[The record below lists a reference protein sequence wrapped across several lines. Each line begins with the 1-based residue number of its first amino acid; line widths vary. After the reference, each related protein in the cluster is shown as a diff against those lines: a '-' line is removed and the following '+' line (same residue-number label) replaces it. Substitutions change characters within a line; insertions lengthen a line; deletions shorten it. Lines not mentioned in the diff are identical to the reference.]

1 MAAEGMEE
9 ALRSEQLELS
19 LEPES
24 LNAGSREERAS
35 FGRLSIIANGCTMTE
50 GVALD
55 SNELQSGPYV
65 SGYHLAEWF
74 VRNWWRLAYE
84 PILTDYP
91 DDTPMGWDFAHW
103 MSTIGEGYVWPNIQL
118 VSDGFQVLVGSFR
131 SEDPYAKAFRYV
143 GAGKSELIGLECLQI
158 AARKLI
164 HDVLHML
171 DEANTG
177 NTELHRLWPSLLED
191 IDRPDVSVKRRI
203 EAMLGFDPEEADPTE
218 LRKRV
223 DDVKKLGC
231 DAVAELAADANTRG
245 GHVFAASDIKRVE
258 REVGFDGRIEDAIDL
273 PPSSPIP
280 AWGAC
285 EAWQL
290 GVATAHAVRRRAG
303 LNGQPVETP
312 MLASMAGTSPSVIN
326 ERDRTTQAI
335 SFAMDSG
342 SGSCR
347 IAMRSRWETGRRF
360 DLARLIA
367 DRLFDNDIGDPLLPA
382 TQSYTYRQKAQR
394 AFAAEM
400 LAPIEAVDDFLDDDR
415 SEDRYNDAAEHFN
428 VSQMVISSLLRNNH
442 RL

>member
-1 MAAEGMEE
+1 MATEGMEE
-9 ALRSEQLELS
+9 ALRGGQLAFL

-24 LNAGSREERAS
+24 LKVGSPAERAS
-35 FGRLSIIANGCTMTE
+35 FGRLSIIVNGCIMTE

-55 SNELQSGPYV
+55 SKELQPGPYV

-84 PILTDYP
+84 PSLTDDP
-91 DDTPMGWDFAHW
+91 DETPMGWDFAHW

-118 VSDGFQVLVGSFR
+118 ASDGVKVFVGSFR
-131 SEDPYAKAFRYV
+131 SEDPHAKAFRYI
-143 GAGKSELIGLECLQI
+143 GAGRSELIGLECLQN
-158 AARKLI
+158 AARKFI
-164 HDVLHML
+164 DDVICRLN
-171 DEANTG
+171 DVG
-177 NTELHRLWPSLLED
+177 VKNTELHRLWPALLKD
-191 IDRPDVSVKRRI
+191 IGRPEISTKRRI
-203 EAMLGFDPEEADPTE
+203 EAMLGFDPEEADPSA

-223 DDVKKLGC
+223 ADVKKLGT

-258 REVGFDGRIEDAIDL
+258 KDVGFDGRVEDVVR
-273 PPSSPIP
+273 PSPDSPIP
-280 AWGAC
+280 VWGVC
-285 EAWQL
+285 EAWQV
-290 GVATAHAVRRRAG
+290 GVATAHAVRQSAR

-312 MLASMAGTSPSVIN
+312 MLASMAGTSANVVT
-326 ERDRTTQAI
+326 ERDRTAPAI
-335 SFAMDSG
+335 SFAMDDG

-347 IAMRSRWETGRRF
+347 IAMRSKWETGRRF

-367 DRLFDNDIGDPLLPA
+367 DRLFDNNIGDPLLPA

-400 LAPIEAVDDFLDDDR
+400 LAPIDAVDDFLNGDR
-415 SEDRYNDAAEHFN
+415 SEDRLNDAAEHFN
-428 VSQMVISSLLRNNH
+428 VSQMTISSLLRNNH